1 MNDLQNKVQA
11 VLDSLVEQGT
21 ECGCQAALYING
33 KLAVNAYSGWTDWTK
48 TKKVDQNTVFPVYS
62 TGKAIASKV
71 IHRLV
76 EKGSL
81 S

>member
-33 KLAVNAYSGWTDWTK
+33 KLAVNA
-48 TKKVDQNTVFPVYS
+48 
-62 TGKAIASKV
+62 
-71 IHRLV
+71 
-76 EKGSL
+76 
-81 S
+81 